1 VKIWNCATRSGSW
14 IFVIAA
20 MAMLAAGPALAE
32 LAARP
37 ALSDRNLLWNIVNF
51 KCLRHLTKSEAPIPC
66 DSVDVSTGWDR
77 GVAILKDFD
86 GVARMLAIPTH
97 QVNGIEDPALLTP
110 DEPNYFASA
119 WAERST
125 VERRLRKGLP
135 REEVAITVDSM
146 AASNQDQLFL
156 RIDCIDKDVAA
167 SLASYSGALDT
178 EWRAMTV
185 DLKGRRY
192 WARKLESDD
201 LSGVSPFRL
210 LADGIS
216 GAKTEMGLWSL
227 AAVGANFSGAP
238 GFILLA
244 DHAEPTA
251 GGHAEDLQDRDCAI
265 ARSKS

>member
-1 VKIWNCATRSGSW
+1 MRTRNCASRSISSVFAVA
-14 IFVIAA
+14 I
-20 MAMLAAGPALAE
+20 LASLTAQPARA
-32 LAARP
+32 
-37 ALSDRNLLWNIVNF
+37 DRSLLWNIVNF

-66 DSVDVSTGWDR
+66 DSVDVSAGWDR
-77 GVAILKDFD
+77 GVALLKDSE
-86 GVARMLAIPTH
+86 GTARMLAIPTH
-97 QVNGIEDPALLTP
+97 QVRGIEDPALLTP
-110 DEPNYFASA
+110 EEPNYFASA
-119 WAERST
+119 WAARSA
-125 VERRLRKGLP
+125 VEWRLRRHLP
-135 REEVAITVDSM
+135 RDAVAITVDSM

-178 EWRAMTV
+178 DWRTMTV

-192 WARKLESDD
+192 WARKLVSND
-201 LSGVSPFRL
+201 LSDVSPFRL
-210 LADGIS
+210 LADGIG
-216 GAKTEMGLWSL
+216 GAKAEMGLWSL

-244 DHAEPTA
+244 DHVEPTA

>member
-1 VKIWNCATRSGSW
+1 MKIRNCTKPSGSW

-20 MAMLAAGPALAE
+20 LALLAAEPARA
-32 LAARP
+32 
-37 ALSDRNLLWNIVNF
+37 DRSLLWNIVNF

-77 GVAILKDFD
+77 GVALLKDFD

-97 QVNGIEDPALLTP
+97 RVAGIEDAALLTP
-110 DEPNYFASA
+110 EEPNYFASA
-119 WAERST
+119 WAGRAA
-125 VERRLRKGLP
+125 VEWRLGAELP
-135 REEVAITVDSM
+135 REAVAITVDSM
-146 AASNQDQLFL
+146 ATSNQDQLYL
-156 RIDCIDKDVAA
+156 RIDCVDKDVAA
-167 SLASYSGALDT
+167 SLAAYSGAFDT
-178 EWRAMTV
+178 QWRTMTV

-192 WARKLESDD
+192 WARKLESND
-201 LSGVSPFRL
+201 LSDVSPFRL
-210 LADGIS
+210 LADGIG

-244 DHAEPTA
+244 DRTESTA
-251 GGHAEDLQDRDCAI
+251 GGHAGDLQDRDCAI